1 MAEPE
6 GSVMVNSAEQGP
18 RPPSTMGMDLG
29 SAALEWACRAARESA
44 ARARMVRTAR
54 RAGVIVDITDLRLR
68 PSSNERRL
76 IPQEL
81 RSDVETSGLGHLAAL
96 GWTAEAAVPTWL
108 CPLGRPHMAVPTTAV
123 TAALVSDLIGFI
135 GSCYQGS
142 LLRGRGAP
150 IIFGTATRLCGN
162 LERNA
167 LGYLR
172 VTRCQF
178 CKIGFGDQVV
188 GHLVAEQGNPHV
200 RGYRHSTNPAE
211 PGTEHLPRCGEGP
224 YLVARP

>member
-1 MAEPE
+1 MWRRQ
-6 GSVMVNSAEQGP
+6 GWDTSLRSAGRP
-18 RPPSTMGMDLG
+18 R
-29 SAALEWACRAARESA
+29 
-44 ARARMVRTAR
+44 
-54 RAGVIVDITDLRLR
+54 R
-68 PSSNERRL
+68 PSPHGCAHMA
-76 IPQEL
+76 IPT
-81 RSDVETSGLGHLAAL
+81 RPS
-96 GWTAEAAVPTWL
+96 
-108 CPLGRPHMAVPTTAV
+108 PLGRLQSAIPTTAV

-224 YLVARP
+224 Y